1 MSTGS
6 FVSAARAGKMTNW
19 AIARPPG
26 QTQALRPVIALHGL
40 GGSASAVMDGGVE
53 QGLAQAVNAGLPPF
67 AVVSV
72 DGGSSYWHQRAS
84 GEDAGA
90 MVLNEL
96 IPLLDT
102 QRLDT
107 SRVAFLG
114 WSMGGYGAL
123 LLGSRLGPAR
133 TAAICAVSPALWL
146 SAGSVAPGSF
156 DGPDDWSANSV
167 FGLPALGS
175 IPIRVDCGN
184 SDPFYA
190 ATKQFV
196 AQLPHPPAGGFSPGG
211 HNGGFWSAQLPA
223 ELTWFAPLPTAGRA
237 SGVEPVS
244 NGIGSDAF
252 SIVWDGQKLHGL
264 NASGRSPSAWTP
276 EYFGGNAVPVLGWNS
291 VTVPGAVSAWVEL
304 HARFGRLPFETL
316 FEPAI
321 SYGRNGFLVS
331 PTVAAQWAAQVPL
344 FASQPGFADAF
355 MPGGRAPKPGELFT
369 FPDHAATL
377 EKIAATNGEEFYRGE
392 LAAKLEAHS
401 AANGGVMR
409 ADDLAAHRVDWV
421 DTITGTYRGYTIHQI
436 PPNGQGIVALI
447 ALGILEHFDMS
458 SWSVDSAESVH
469 VQIEALK
476 LAFADAQACVADI
489 DYMPVHPK
497 RLLDKEYLRQ
507 RATLIDPKRAMPA
520 ATGIPRGGTVYLAAA
535 DAAGMMVSMIQ
546 SNYLGFGSGVVVP
559 GTGISLHNRGSDFTV
574 VPRHPNRVGP
584 RKRPY
589 HTIIPGFVTR
599 DGAPV
604 MSFGVMGGMMQP
616 QGHVQVLVRIADYG
630 QNPQAACDG
639 PRFCWVNGMRVSFE
653 NGFPDSTLD
662 ELRQRGHDLVAVADY
677 SQFGSCQAIW
687 RLDDGYLAAS
697 DPRRDG
703 QAAAC

>member
-1 MSTGS
+1 MARMPELSRRAVLGLGAGTVLGATSAYAIDMLLQPRTSHAAPAAAIGTNVPLAPTPALDPAPPAQAAPTMSTGS

-146 SAGSVAPGSF
+146 SAGAVAPGSF

-223 ELTWFAPLPTAGRA
+223 ELTWFAPL
-237 SGVEPVS
+237 
-244 NGIGSDAF
+244 
-252 SIVWDGQKLHGL
+252 L
-264 NASGRSPSAWTP
+264 
-276 EYFGGNAVPVLGWNS
+276 
-291 VTVPGAVSAWVEL
+291 
-304 HARFGRLPFETL
+304 
-316 FEPAI
+316 
-321 SYGRNGFLVS
+321 
-331 PTVAAQWAAQVPL
+331 
-344 FASQPGFADAF
+344 
-355 MPGGRAPKPGELFT
+355 
-369 FPDHAATL
+369 
-377 EKIAATNGEEFYRGE
+377 
-392 LAAKLEAHS
+392 
-401 AANGGVMR
+401 
-409 ADDLAAHRVDWV
+409 
-421 DTITGTYRGYTIHQI
+421 TG
-436 PPNGQGIVALI
+436 
-447 ALGILEHFDMS
+447 
-458 SWSVDSAESVH
+458 
-469 VQIEALK
+469 
-476 LAFADAQACVADI
+476 
-489 DYMPVHPK
+489 
-497 RLLDKEYLRQ
+497 
-507 RATLIDPKRAMPA
+507 
-520 ATGIPRGGTVYLAAA
+520 
-535 DAAGMMVSMIQ
+535 
-546 SNYLGFGSGVVVP
+546 
-559 GTGISLHNRGSDFTV
+559 
-574 VPRHPNRVGP
+574 
-584 RKRPY
+584 
-589 HTIIPGFVTR
+589 
-599 DGAPV
+599 
-604 MSFGVMGGMMQP
+604 
-616 QGHVQVLVRIADYG
+616 
-630 QNPQAACDG
+630 
-639 PRFCWVNGMRVSFE
+639 
-653 NGFPDSTLD
+653 
-662 ELRQRGHDLVAVADY
+662 
-677 SQFGSCQAIW
+677 
-687 RLDDGYLAAS
+687 
-697 DPRRDG
+697 
-703 QAAAC
+703 